1 MAWAAALNH
10 GTEVVRDTFPQAA
23 VYDPG
28 GVALAFVGVFDE
40 AYQVVEQGGDGP
52 NLSTTRPMIEP
63 RLADLAAGGIT
74 PSAGHTI
81 QIGTAIYEVYSVRPD
96 GSGMVRLLLTQ
107 VS

>member
-63 RLADLAAGGIT
+63 RLADLAAG
-74 PSAGHTI
+74 
-81 QIGTAIYEVYSVRPD
+81 TAIYEVYSVQPD

>member
-1 MAWAAALNH
+1 
-10 GTEVVRDTFPQAA
+10 
-23 VYDPG
+23 
-28 GVALAFVGVFDE
+28 
-40 AYQVVEQGGDGP
+40 
-52 NLSTTRPMIEP
+52 MIEP

-81 QIGTAIYEVYSVRPD
+81 QIGTTTYEVYSVQPD